1 MPPSPR
7 PAGHPAKTPSAASSS
22 WQSSNAPPFDKQRRG
37 EGRDEG
43 DGVRFFDRCLDR
55 CAPYR
60 PPWPSPSHRISP
72 AWFSI
77 PGRRQFPG
85 WAYIP
90 RRFPQ
95 LILSAIGSSSH
106 PSPLRRSIRTGGQAS
121 SRRQGDPRFRHRIPA
136 SSRHS
141 PRLAPRV
148 ARAGRMASR
157 SRRPTRLA
165 VPVPPPVP
173 VAGQGIASARSRSH
187 HDKQAGRGGPS
198 PFRPSCRLRGSS
210 PDPSVNRRKGKAKRP
225 APPYRGT
232 GRKAFRRFIGRG
244 YCSRRHPSYRRRY
257 RWPVP
262 APGDSSRRR

>member
-106 PSPLRRSIRTGGQAS
+106 PSPLRRSIRTGEQAS

-141 PRLAPRV
+141 PRLAHRV

-165 VPVPPPVP
+165 VPVPPP
-173 VAGQGIASARSRSH
+173 
-187 HDKQAGRGGPS
+187 S
-198 PFRPSCRLRGSS
+198 P
-210 PDPSVNRRKGKAKRP
+210 
-225 APPYRGT
+225 
-232 GRKAFRRFIGRG
+232 
-244 YCSRRHPSYRRRY
+244 
-257 RWPVP
+257 
-262 APGDSSRRR
+262 